1 MKISSASH
9 YRTNDKIFS
18 LLQPLIQ
25 KGMKILDF
33 GAGKGHMVQRI
44 GEHAKSLNL
53 KPSEL
58 IFPCEVEPDC
68 FLYDEVECTS
78 INLDSKIPFEGDYFD
93 AVYAIE
99 VLEHTPRPYDF
110 MVEAYRVLK
119 PGGILIISVP
129 NVSHI
134 LSRFSSFFSGFPSLF
149 PPPSKK
155 QKNAGRICGHIM
167 PLSFPYFHYGTARA
181 GFEGIN
187 LISDRFKRSC
197 LFWYV
202 ILFSVIKL
210 SSFLYSRKLHKYDSE
225 LWDEN
230 IELVYEMNSIKILC
244 SRSIICKS
252 IKPADCANSSNC

>member
-33 GAGKGHMVQRI
+33 GAGKGHMAQRI
-44 GEHAKSLNL
+44 GDQAKLL
-53 KPSEL
+53 DLEPSEL
-58 IFPCEVEPDC
+58 IFPCEVVPE
-68 FLYDEVECTS
+68 FFIYNEVKCTS
-78 INLDSKIPFEGDYFD
+78 INLDSIIPFEDNYFD

-99 VLEHTPRPYDF
+99 VLEHTSRPYDF
-110 MVEAYRVLK
+110 IVEAYRVLK

-129 NVSHI
+129 NMSHI
-134 LSRFSSFFSGFPSLF
+134 LSRFSSFFAGFPSLF

-167 PLSFPYFHYGTARA
+167 PLSFPYFHYGMARA
-181 GFEGIN
+181 GFEDIN

-230 IELVYEMNSIKILC
+230 IELVYEMNSIRILC

-252 IKPADCANSSNC
+252 VKPS